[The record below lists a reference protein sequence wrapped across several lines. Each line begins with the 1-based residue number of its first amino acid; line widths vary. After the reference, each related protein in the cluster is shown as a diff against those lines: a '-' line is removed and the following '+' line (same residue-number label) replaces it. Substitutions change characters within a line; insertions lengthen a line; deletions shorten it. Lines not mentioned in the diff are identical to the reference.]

1 MASDTITVAR
11 NYDFNFPTRE
21 NTEKNGEHVV
31 VHTSSQ
37 LEEDTGGGLTCP
49 KMECGILDPQTGVIY
64 TPMGNIFNPLF
75 LKLLL
80 IVSLY

>member
-11 NYDFNFPTRE
+11 NYDFPTRE

-37 LEEDTGGGLTCP
+37 LEEDTGGCVTCP

-75 LKLLL
+75 VKLLL
-80 IVSLY
+80 IGSPY